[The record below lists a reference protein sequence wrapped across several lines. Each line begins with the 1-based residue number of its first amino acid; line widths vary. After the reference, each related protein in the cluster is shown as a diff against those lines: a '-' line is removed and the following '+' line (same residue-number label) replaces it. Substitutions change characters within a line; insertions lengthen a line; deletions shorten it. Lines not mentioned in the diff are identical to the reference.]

1 MAKYLKSLNIT
12 LMKEN
17 LIFNNDFIES
27 FAESDDIMLTN
38 LEANS
43 GA

>member
-27 FAESDDIMLTN
+27 FRESDDIILTN
-38 LEANS
+38 LETNS
-43 GA
+43 GT